1 MADRR
6 PSSRGNRPGAPGA
19 SSRPR
24 GGSSRPHQHQRPTSR
39 PPVRA
44 AAARTGGAGAQA
56 PRPRFTGR
64 AAILVLV
71 LAVLMVSY
79 ASSMRAYLEQRSHL
93 ETLHAR
99 IAASEDNIEALEREK
114 ERWDDPAFV
123 RAQARERFGWVL
135 PGEIGFQVIDED
147 GTALDHDDSLPD
159 PVATDEEE
167 QPLWWQSAWDSVE
180 AAGNPQDAEDAPE
193 PIERIRAP
201 KPPAQR

>member
-6 PSSRGNRPGAPGA
+6 PTSRGHRPGAPGA

-24 GGSSRPHQHQRPTSR
+24 SGPSRPTQQRPATR

-44 AAARTGGAGAQA
+44 AAGRTGET
-56 PRPRFTGR
+56 PPSRPRFTGR

-93 ETLHAR
+93 EALDAQIAESEAN
-99 IAASEDNIEALEREK
+99 IAALEEEK
-114 ERWDDPAFV
+114 ERWEDPAYV
-123 RAQARERFGWVL
+123 RAQARARFGWVL

-147 GTALDHDDSLPD
+147 GEALDHDDSLPD
-159 PVATDEEE
+159 PVTDEEQE
-167 QPLWWQSAWDSVE
+167 QPEWWQAAWDSVE
-180 AAGNPQDAEDAPE
+180 TAGNPEQAEQTPE

-201 KPPAQR
+201 KNTQR

>member
-6 PSSRGNRPGAPGA
+6 PSSRGTRPGAPGA

-24 GGSSRPHQHQRPTSR
+24 GGPSRPSQHQRPAVRPGRTSV
-39 PPVRA
+39 PGRA
-44 AAARTGGAGAQA
+44 GAGGGPA
-56 PRPRFTGR
+56 RPRFTGR
-64 AAILVLV
+64 AAVLVLV

-93 ETLHAR
+93 ESLHAQ
-99 IAASEDNIEALEREK
+99 IAESEANIEALEREK
-114 ERWDDPAFV
+114 ERWDDPAYV

-147 GTALDHDDSLPD
+147 GEALDHDDSLPE
-159 PVATDEEE
+159 PVPSDEEE
-167 QPLWWQSAWDSVE
+167 QPLWWQAAWDSVE
-180 AAGNPQDAEDAPE
+180 AAGNPEDVEETPE

-201 KPPAQR
+201 KQPAPR

>member
-6 PSSRGNRPGAPGA
+6 PSSRGSRPGTPGA

-24 GGSSRPHQHQRPTSR
+24 GGPSRPQRPTAR
-39 PPVRA
+39 PARASVPGRAAGGVRA
-44 AAARTGGAGAQA
+44 
-56 PRPRFTGR
+56 RPRFTGR
-64 AAILVLV
+64 AAVLVLV

-93 ETLHAR
+93 ESLHAQ
-99 IAASEDNIEALEREK
+99 IAESEANIEALEREK
-114 ERWDDPAFV
+114 ERWDDPAYV

-147 GTALDHDDSLPD
+147 GEALDHDDSLPE
-159 PVATDEEE
+159 PVTTDEAE
-167 QPLWWQSAWDSVE
+167 QPLWWQAAWDSVE
-180 AAGNPQDAEDAPE
+180 AAGNPEDVEERPA

-201 KPPAQR
+201 KQPARR